1 MSNEGFHP
9 RPGRTRNHCIAARP
23 EQRSSSPCAP
33 TSCTSPQEGL
43 SVREKLNGALRSW
56 AAGAAVAL
64 ALAGCGGGEAVSPT
78 SAAPAQLDQV
88 AALTL
93 AQQSVNARMAT
104 LPRAV
109 ALAAVSPATA
119 TVTEDFENGIADWS
133 NWGNAQVVA
142 GVGTSGSKAMQVG
155 TGAGGAGLSVPG
167 IVAGTAYR
175 LTAQVKVSD
184 PADPVYIGINMLD
197 GSGGQVIGHSSPAI
211 TSTGYVTVTVDLV
224 APANS
229 ANAVVW
235 IWKNA
240 GSGYAFLDDVSFGPP
255 TSPPPP
261 PTTAPGPNLVSNGGF
276 ESGMANWVNWGNASV
291 SSQANSGTSA
301 LAVGTAAGG
310 AGQSVTGITAGAVY
324 RLVAQA
330 KVSDPSETV
339 FVGVNLLN
347 QAGAAVA
354 QMALPVSSTTYNTLT
369 FDITAPADAVN
380 AVVYVWKNAGSGLGF
395 VDDFAFGPA
404 SASTPPPT
412 DQLTPNL
419 LVNGSFAGSL
429 YGWQNWGNATVPTGS
444 MYTQNWWLNV
454 GTGAGGAGQR
464 VAGIVAGKT
473 YRLYGRMDVSV
484 AGETGYLGLKF
495 LDAAGKPVQD
505 QVVPFSATAPD
516 TVSLTLVA
524 PSNAASA
531 LAYVWKN
538 AGSGLASVDFLTLA
552 QVGVAPP
559 PPPSVQLS
567 ASAQER
573 VDTPDGLTGRSGES
587 IARLVDGNYVVAWV
601 SAGVGAAS
609 AVCFQRVDA
618 NLARLGSTACIA
630 GAQPIGPGD
639 TPGYG
644 DVSTTKVL
652 PRPDGGFVIVWNV
665 KAGTANG
672 GYTVVLGER
681 SQAFDSAG
689 SPVGGIQD
697 GPQQPVPSRAAA
709 LTGGGYVVVSGAPG
723 QTRAPDVSNLFFQR
737 YSADGTPIGSPTSVG
752 DRAGAAPVVPGQTQP
767 VFETDITG
775 GAQVVPLS
783 GGGFAVAWNE
793 YSGTYTR
800 MFTADGTPVGEP
812 VLAAVATSF
821 CTTAPDCFSESL
833 SDLIPMEDGGYLVI
847 WNGSAGGNFPTGGT
861 FARRFRPD
869 GSPGTSV
876 TKLSVAFSA
885 GAAAPAGSD
894 GFVGVWSDLLP
905 SFARQ
910 ILMQRFD
917 ATPLR

>member
-1 MSNEGFHP
+1 MSST
-9 RPGRTRNHCIAARP
+9 PGETIGPGEQFTR
-23 EQRSSSPCAP
+23 
-33 TSCTSPQEGL
+33 L
-43 SVREKLNGALRSW
+43 LRW
-56 AAGAAVAL
+56 AGASLVLAVM
-64 ALAGCGGGEAVSPT
+64 LAGCGGGGEPVAPT
-78 SAAPAQLDQV
+78 AAQAAPADVV
-88 AALTL
+88 AMA
-93 AQQSVNARMAT
+93 AMQQSVSQRIA
-104 LPRAV
+104 LPRRAAMAAV
-109 ALAAVSPATA
+109 APGTA
-119 TVTEDFENGIADWS
+119 TENFEAGMADWS

-142 GVGTSGSKAMQVG
+142 GVGTSGSKALQVA
-155 TGAGGAGLSVPG
+155 TGAGGAGLVVSGITPG
-167 IVAGTAYR
+167 TSYR
-175 LTAQVKVSD
+175 LTAQVRVSD
-184 PADPVYIGINMLD
+184 PSERVGIGINFLD
-197 GSGGQVIGHSSPAI
+197 AAGNFLIGRNSSLV
-211 TSTGYVTVTVDLV
+211 SNTGYAAVTIDQV
-224 APANS
+224 APANAS
-229 ANAVVW
+229 LAVVW
-235 IWKNA
+235 IWKND
-240 GSGYAFLDDVSFGPP
+240 GSGYANLDDVVFGPGDA
-255 TSPPPP
+255 PPPSTP
-261 PTTAPGPNLVSNGGF
+261 PASNLLTTGGF
-276 ESGMANWVNWGNASV
+276 EGGMTDWVDWGNTRIV
-291 SSQANSGTSA
+291 SDPVNSGASA
-301 LAVGTAAGG
+301 LSVGPAAGG
-310 AGQSVTGITAGAVY
+310 AGHDVDGIVPGTTY
-324 RLVAQA
+324 RLGVSA
-330 KVSDPSETV
+330 KVSEASEIV
-339 FVGVNLLN
+339 FVGVNFLD
-347 QAGAAVA
+347 QAGSVVGST
-354 QMALPVSSTTYNTLT
+354 QQSTSSTSYSPISA
-369 FDITAPADAVN
+369 DISAPTGAVR
-380 AVVYVWKNAGSGLGF
+380 AVVYVWKNAGSGLGY

-429 YGWQNWGNATVPTGS
+429 YGWQNWGNANVPIGS

-473 YRLYGRMDVSV
+473 YRLYGRMGVSV

-495 LDAAGKPVQD
+495 LDAAGNPVQD
-505 QVVPFSATAPD
+505 QVVPFSSTTPT

-538 AGSGLASVDFLTLA
+538 AGSGIASVDFLTLA

-573 VDTPDGLTGRSGES
+573 VDTPDGQTGRSGES
-587 IARLVDGNYVVAWV
+587 TARLVNGNYVVAWV
-601 SAGVGAAS
+601 SAGGGAAS

-618 NLARLGSTACIA
+618 NFARLGPNACVA

-644 DVSTTKVL
+644 DVSRTKVL

-681 SQAFDSAG
+681 SQAFDAAG
-689 SPVGGIQD
+689 SAVGGIQD

-709 LTGGGYVVVSGAPG
+709 LTGGGYVVVSGAALFNV
-723 QTRAPDVSNLFFQR
+723 APDVSNLSFQR

-752 DRAGAAPVVPGQTQP
+752 DRAGAAPVVPGRTER
-767 VFETDITG
+767 VFEIDITR

-793 YSGTYTR
+793 NSGTYTR

-821 CTTAPDCFSESL
+821 CTTAPDCFSAFL
-833 SDLIPMEDGGYLVI
+833 SGLIPMEDGGYLVI
-847 WNGSAGGNFPTGGT
+847 WNGSGGGNFPTDGT

-869 GSPGTSV
+869 GSPGTAATQLGV
-876 TKLSVAFSA
+876 LFDP
-885 GAAAPAGSD
+885 GAVAPAGTD
-894 GFVGVWSDLLP
+894 GFVGVWAASLP
-905 SFARQ
+905 GCCERG